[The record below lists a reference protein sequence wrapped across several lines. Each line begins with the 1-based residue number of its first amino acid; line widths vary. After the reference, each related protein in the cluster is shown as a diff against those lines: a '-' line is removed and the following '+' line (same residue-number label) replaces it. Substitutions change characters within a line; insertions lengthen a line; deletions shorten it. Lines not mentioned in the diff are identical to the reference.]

1 MLLHIIIKKIFYL
14 FTYMEELKSFFNKN
28 NCKWYNEFDTIDHKY
43 VLELFKQID
52 ENKLHKIKD
61 KNGLIHYLVGC
72 KYYINKKENNMLDA
86 WIESSKRGCI
96 ISTNQLGCYYCEKK
110 LMSKAK
116 KYFKLAVE
124 GENVDGFYNLG
135 VVYEYNKD
143 YEYAIKY
150 YKLALNKG
158 HVMSALK
165 LAELHKGNELENKY
179 IALYNDMIN
188 KQKAVEKSNNII
200 TMPQFYITGSFETN

>member
-1 MLLHIIIKKIFYL
+1 
-14 FTYMEELKSFFNKN
+14 MEELKRYFSKN
-28 NCKWYNEFDTIDHKY
+28 NCKWYDEFNTVDHQY

-52 ENKLHKIKD
+52 EKNYIKLKIKD
-61 KNGLIHYLVGC
+61 KNGLVHYLLGC
-72 KYYINKKENNMLDA
+72 KYFINKKEDDMLDA
-86 WIESSKRGCI
+86 WIESSKRGCV

-110 LMSKAK
+110 LMTKAK

-150 YKLALNKG
+150 YKLALDRG
-158 HVMSALK
+158 HNLSALK
-165 LAELHKGNELENKY
+165 LAELYKGNELENKY
-179 IALYNDMIN
+179 IALYNEMIN
-188 KQKAVEKSNNII
+188 KQKSVATSNDII
-200 TMPQFYITGSFETN
+200 TMPQFYITGSMETNS